1 MEQKDILIL
10 YKDNSKFYKATG
22 MDAEVL
28 NYLFDYQ
35 IIKGKVGFPD
45 NAINK
50 VLDVLD
56 KECISYQVVYTD
68 KNPIIKNYENNKYLK
83 NLEKVKEKKYRK
95 ERISVILD
103 KLNDL
108 NIDELN
114 DIISYLDKVN

>member
-45 NAINK
+45 NIIEK
-50 VLDVLD
+50 VLGVLD

-68 KNPIIKNYENNKYLK
+68 RNPIIKNYEKNNYLK
-83 NLEKVKEKKYRK
+83 IMDKVKEKNDRK
-95 ERISVILD
+95 EKISVILD
-103 KLNDL
+103 KLNDFNNDKL
-108 NIDELN
+108 D
-114 DIISYLDKVN
+114 DIISYLDKVK